1 MKLSFYQTPRKIRT
15 MLIEQISQKFRSLFA
30 STPTLLVRAPGRIN
44 LIGEHTDYNNGFVL
58 PAAIDKAIYFAISA
72 RNDQKCMLYAY
83 DLEDF
88 YEFSLNKIEKS
99 DKGWANF
106 LVGVVAE
113 IQKKEVQIP
122 YGFNV
127 VFGGDVPLGAGLS
140 SSAAVESGIG
150 FALNQVFDLGL
161 SKLDLARI
169 AQQAEHNFAGVK
181 CGIMDMFASIHGK
194 ENSVIKLDCQ
204 DLTFEYFPFDFPDY
218 SLVLCNTGVKHNLGD
233 SEYNKRREECETGV
247 KIMQNAFPQIN
258 TLRDVTIPML
268 RSQADKLPSV
278 VYKRCKY
285 IVEEIERVNIACD
298 ALKRGDFETFGQKM
312 YETHA
317 GLSQEYEVSCP
328 ELDFLVN
335 ESLAISLPPSGG
347 LRGAIG
353 ARMMGGGFGGCT
365 LNLVKTEVVDAFI
378 SSMKIAYSQA
388 FNKELLT
395 YKVKITNGVEELKN
409 VMIGV

>member
-1 MKLSFYQTPRKIRT
+1 M
-15 MLIEQISQKFRSLFA
+15 IEQISQKFRSLFD

-44 LIGEHTDYNNGFVL
+44 LIGEHTDYNKGFVL

-72 RNDQKCMLYAY
+72 RNDQKCSLYAY
-83 DLEDF
+83 DLTDF
-88 YEFSLNKIEKS
+88 YDFSLDKIEKS
-99 DKGWANF
+99 DKSWANF

-113 IQKKEVQIP
+113 IIKKNHRIP
-122 YGFNV
+122 YGFDV

-150 FALNQVFDLGL
+150 FALNQLFDLGL
-161 SKLDLARI
+161 SKLDLALI

-204 DLTFEYFPFDFPDY
+204 DLTFEYFPFDAPDY
-218 SLVLCNTGVKHNLGD
+218 TLVLCNTGVKHNLGD
-233 SEYNKRREECETGV
+233 SEYNKRREECEEGV

-258 TLRDVTIPML
+258 SLRDVTMPML

-285 IVEEIERVNIACD
+285 VVEEIERVNVACE
-298 ALKRGDFETFGQKM
+298 ALQRGDLVTFGQKM

-317 GLSQEYEVSCP
+317 GLSQEYEVSCA
-328 ELDFLVN
+328 ELDFLVD
-335 ESLAISLPPSGG
+335 ESLAMSLPPSGG
-347 LRGAIG
+347 LRGAVG

-365 LNLVKTEVVDAFI
+365 LNLVKTAVVDAFI
-378 SSMKIAYSQA
+378 SGMEVAYKQA
-388 FNKELLT
+388 FNKELVS

-409 VMIGV
+409 VMFEI